1 MDKRMTAIN
10 VYSEYYT
17 VWGST
22 EEIELPKGKS
32 SKDIKEIY
40 LKRSCGHIVFKDGT
54 TLDFT
59 EEIPD
64 EIDAFKEPKRIFCT
78 AIDFGENHS
87 DDITDPKLAK
97 LIGGWDFKEESK

>member
-1 MDKRMTAIN
+1 MGDDPHSNDKHCPSCRCSIDNEELANDLVAIN

-40 LKRSCGHIVFKDGT
+40 L
-54 TLDFT
+54 
-59 EEIPD
+59 
-64 EIDAFKEPKRIFCT
+64 
-78 AIDFGENHS
+78 
-87 DDITDPKLAK
+87 
-97 LIGGWDFKEESK
+97 GGGSPTYYKEEEFKYLVKRLL

>member
-40 LKRSCGHIVFKDGT
+40 LKRSRGHI
-54 TLDFT
+54 
-59 EEIPD
+59 
-64 EIDAFKEPKRIFCT
+64 AFKEPKRIFCT